1 MNALLLAALLSTA
14 PADEAKQAL
23 APFKK
28 SLMETLL
35 SALKTSPD
43 AAIEVCSARAPQ
55 LAKEAS
61 TPHVT
66 VGRSALKLRNVK
78 NTPPAWL
85 TPVMNELSKLPRGT
99 QTSRTVAL
107 PGGGTGYAE
116 PIWTGAACL
125 TCHGQHV
132 APAVDAKLKALYPAD
147 TARGFEEG
155 EFRGVFWAEVK
166 P

>member
-1 MNALLLAALLSTA
+1 MNALLLAAALTAA
-14 PADEAKQAL
+14 PADEAKAAL

-28 SLMETLL
+28 SLLETLL
-35 SALKTSPD
+35 NAVKTSPE
-43 AAIEVCSARAPQ
+43 AAIEVCAVRAPL

-61 TPHVT
+61 GPRVT

-78 NTPPAWL
+78 NAPPAWL
-85 TPVMNELSKLPRGT
+85 VPVMSELAKEKPGT

-107 PGGGTGYAE
+107 PGGATGYAE
-116 PIWTGAACL
+116 PIWTGAVCL
-125 TCHGQHV
+125 TCHGKNLS
-132 APAVDAKLKALYPAD
+132 PAVDAALKKRYPAD

>member
-1 MNALLLAALLSTA
+1 MKALLLAGLLTAA
-14 PADEAKQAL
+14 PADDAKQAL

-28 SLMETLL
+28 SLMEALL
-35 SALKTSPD
+35 GALKTSPE
-43 AAIEVCSARAPQ
+43 AAIEVCSTRAPQ

-61 TPHVT
+61 TAHVT

-78 NTPPAWL
+78 NAPPAWL
-85 TPVMNELSKLPRGT
+85 APVMAELAKAPRGT
-99 QTSRTVAL
+99 QTSRTVPL

-125 TCHGQHV
+125 TCHGKNV
-132 APAVDAKLKALYPAD
+132 APSVDAKLKQLYPAD
-147 TARGFEEG
+147 AARGFEEG
-155 EFRGVFWAEVK
+155 ELRGVFWAEVK